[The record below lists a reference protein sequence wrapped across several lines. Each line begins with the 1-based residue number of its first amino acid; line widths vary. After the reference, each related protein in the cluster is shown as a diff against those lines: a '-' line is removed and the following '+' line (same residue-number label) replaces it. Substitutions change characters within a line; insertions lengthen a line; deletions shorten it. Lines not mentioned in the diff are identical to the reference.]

1 MVMECR
7 VNIVSCFSLVFLLCI
22 KPVAAISAVNPKI
35 IKAYKNSPISYTNSI
50 LNAVALSS
58 NELTSEDITKSKIDF
73 TDYYNYFNTNSTTKA
88 LLIWKKTEASFIT
101 KTLLEHNVSEKLSVL
116 PLILSGGNST
126 YKCANGGIGIW
137 GMNYPVAKKN
147 GLLLT
152 KNIDERSL
160 DSIATI
166 AAAKHLKG
174 LFDIY
179 DDLNLV
185 VLAYV
190 SSPSLVNKAIK
201 RAQSNSI
208 DSILL
213 HLDQPYTDW
222 LKAFHGLSF
231 IAENSDL
238 KKVKAPFENKA
249 KHNQLVLKKTI
260 IYQAVEDKIPFDFDL
275 FKSLNP
281 QNRNKD
287 LPENY
292 PLTLDTFNY
301 RLLTTNLDS
310 IYFYQ
315 DSVLLNPFFKDAFEL
330 TQMLIYEV
338 QSGDYLGKIAALY
351 AVTVAELQSWN
362 KLSGSR
368 INIGQELVIYASD
381 STISD
386 YYLYKVKQGDSI
398 EKIAKKFPGVS
409 KEKIHALNP
418 NKSIKPGQLLKIK
431 KK

>member
-1 MVMECR
+1 
-7 VNIVSCFSLVFLLCI
+7 
-22 KPVAAISAVNPKI
+22 
-35 IKAYKNSPISYTNSI
+35 
-50 LNAVALSS
+50 
-58 NELTSEDITKSKIDF
+58 
-73 TDYYNYFNTNSTTKA
+73 
-88 LLIWKKTEASFIT
+88 
-101 KTLLEHNVSEKLSVL
+101 
-116 PLILSGGNST
+116 
-126 YKCANGGIGIW
+126 
-137 GMNYPVAKKN
+137 MNYPVAKKN

-208 DSILL
+208 DSILS

-249 KHNQLVLKKTI
+249 KHNQLVLKKSI

-275 FKSLNP
+275 FKSCLLYTS
-281 QNRNKD
+281 D
-287 LPENY
+287 AAD
-292 PLTLDTFNY
+292 DT
-301 RLLTTNLDS
+301 
-310 IYFYQ
+310 
-315 DSVLLNPFFKDAFEL
+315 P
-330 TQMLIYEV
+330 
-338 QSGDYLGKIAALY
+338 
-351 AVTVAELQSWN
+351 
-362 KLSGSR
+362 
-368 INIGQELVIYASD
+368 
-381 STISD
+381 
-386 YYLYKVKQGDSI
+386 
-398 EKIAKKFPGVS
+398 
-409 KEKIHALNP
+409 
-418 NKSIKPGQLLKIK
+418 
-431 KK
+431 